1 MDLNHVKCM
10 PHVWNNPHITIN
22 TMWMI
27 QFGSWTPNKAT
38 WPIWRCH
45 VACSHW
51 SKTAKST
58 CHLCTQS
65 TILCHMSDHYFSTSI
80 LRSFPHHSTWNS
92 LDGATLHAMVVPH
105 GMPWWFHVALFYWS
119 IWQSKNAKNKWHMW
133 HSRVATSLYLHN
145 ANLSSINCW
154 CHRLTATFAWFDLNF
169 DWA

>member
-10 PHVWNNPHITIN
+10 PRVWNNPHITIN

-27 QFGSWTPNKAT
+27 QFGIWTPNKVT

-51 SKTAKST
+51 SKTTKST

-80 LRSFPHHSTWNS
+80 LRSFPRHSTWNS

-119 IWQSKNAKNKWHMW
+119 IWQSKNAKKSDTCNTLRLLHHFTYIML
-133 HSRVATSLYLHN
+133 TSEVSNVDVIIWL
-145 ANLSSINCW
+145 
-154 CHRLTATFAWFDLNF
+154 RLLPGLT
-169 DWA
+169 